1 MKEVYLEINDIKY
14 LINYLSVKAN
24 CYARVERNSVQELD
38 YLFCLDLIKRLKS
51 YIDD

>member
-14 LINYLSVKAN
+14 LINYLSVKAH

-51 YIDD
+51 YIND

>member
-24 CYARVERNSVQELD
+24 CYAQAQLNSVQELD
-38 YLFCLDLIKRLKS
+38 YLYCLDLIRRLK
-51 YIDD
+51 YYLKD